1 MDLQPLQNL
10 VAQHQLHLAIVGS
23 GAGFFSIATTLV
35 RRAIDLYQSR
45 LIQRILA
52 ATAED
57 SPGGSSITR
66 DELLAII
73 TDPRIRASFVALFTE
88 KA

>member
-66 DELLAII
+66 EELMAII
-73 TDPRIRASFVALFTE
+73 LDPRIRTSFVALFTE